1 MNKKMRKLC
10 KKIAGTALYGRSD
23 WLAVREETAR
33 RIAELAENG
42 AVAVIESG
50 MDCDGVQYSGH
61 VHIIAASVVRL
72 ELLDKHTNEWADGPY
87 YLSLERPSK
96 ARQVEYSSRDLGME
110 AFENGHPW
118 VLRP

>member
-1 MNKKMRKLC
+1 MDKKMRKLC

-23 WLAVREETAR
+23 WLAEREAIAS

-42 AVAVIESG
+42 KVAIVESG
-50 MDCDGVQYSGH
+50 MDCDGVQYSGRAA
-61 VHIIAASVVRL
+61 VIPASVMAY
-72 ELLDKHTNEWADGPY
+72 ELFDRKTGEWADGPY
-87 YLSLERPSK
+87 SLGFARPSEK
-96 ARQVEYSSRDLGME
+96 VEYSSRDLGME